1 VRVPA
6 TGFLGGVR
14 NYSSPRSLYVGSI
27 PTASTI
33 DEMILKMTGF
43 EDYFGFGKSKLPACR
58 DVTSCPCTRHR
69 RIRGIGS
76 GLLAQ
81 SEAVRFVLRLK
92 FVKWLV
98 EKGTIN
104 EGWEEVN

>member
-1 VRVPA
+1 MMPDIA
-6 TGFLGGVR
+6 
-14 NYSSPRSLYVGSI
+14 
-27 PTASTI
+27 
-33 DEMILKMTGF
+33 
-43 EDYFGFGKSKLPACR
+43 DYFGYGKSKMPACR
-58 DVTSCPCTRHR
+58 DVTACPCTRHR

-98 EKGTIN
+98 ETGRLSDN
-104 EGWEEVN
+104 A

>member
-1 VRVPA
+1 M
-6 TGFLGGVR
+6 
-14 NYSSPRSLYVGSI
+14 GSI

-33 DEMILKMTGF
+33 SEMLLKMTGF

-58 DVTSCPCTRHR
+58 NVTTCPCTRHR
-69 RIRGIGS
+69 RIRGIGD

-92 FVKWLV
+92 FVKWV
-98 EKGTIN
+98 VK
-104 EGWEEVN
+104 EGKITDGK